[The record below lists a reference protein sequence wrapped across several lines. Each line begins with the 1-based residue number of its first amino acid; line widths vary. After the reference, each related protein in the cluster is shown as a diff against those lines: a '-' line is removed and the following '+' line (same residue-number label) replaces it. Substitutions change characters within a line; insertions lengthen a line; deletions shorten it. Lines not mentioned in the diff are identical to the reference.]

1 MTPARLATIKEI
13 LDAFARSGAEELE
26 VSEGTLRLRI
36 LKRRGA
42 PASVSLPRV
51 TGELALTADAA
62 PPSPEPLVP
71 EPLLASGVVVKAT
84 MHGVF
89 HRAPTPGAEPFVTV
103 GGNVARGQQ
112 LCILEAMKVFN
123 ALAAPHDGVI
133 ARIHVDNGEDVM
145 AGQPLFTLDAVEHAV
160 GAE

>member
-62 PPSPEPLVP
+62 PVEAPLSP

-145 AGQPLFTLDAVEHAV
+145 AGQPLFTLDAVQHAV